1 MSNQKNPSNNI
12 NNVCVFAG
20 SSLGNKEIYKQSAQL
35 LAKEIVTN
43 GYSIVFGG
51 GSNGLMGVLAD
62 SAIQHDGYIIG
73 IITEQLNDIEVG
85 HPGLNEMVIVNSMHE
100 RKKLMA
106 EKSDAIICLPGGVGT
121 WEEFFESLT
130 WNQLG
135 LQSKPIILLNIEN
148 YYSTLKAFVEHAV
161 EEGFLPRSTAN
172 ELLFVSSVEEAIE
185 EIKNFIPKDKSDWFK
200 RLKE

>member
-12 NNVCVFAG
+12 KNVCVFAG
-20 SSLGNKEIYKQSAQL
+20 SSFGNREIYQQSAQL

-43 GYSIVFGG
+43 GYNIVFGG

-62 SAIQHDGYIIG
+62 SAIAHDGYIIG

-85 HPGLNEMVIVNSMHE
+85 HPDLNEMVIVDTMHE

>member
-1 MSNQKNPSNNI
+1 MSDQKNPSNNI
-12 NNVCVFAG
+12 KNICVFAG
-20 SSLGNKEIYKQSAQL
+20 SSFGNREIYTQSAQL
-35 LAKEIVTN
+35 LAKQIVIN
-43 GYSIVFGG
+43 GYNIVFGG

-62 SAIQHDGYIIG
+62 SVIEHDGYIIG

-85 HPGLNEMVIVNSMHE
+85 HPGLNEMVIVDTMHE
-100 RKKLMA
+100 RKKLMS

-148 YYSTLKAFVEHAV
+148 YYSTLKDFVEHAV
-161 EEGFLPRSTAN
+161 HEGFLPRSTSN
-172 ELLFVSSVEEAIE
+172 ELIFANSIDEAMDLVD
-185 EIKNFIPKDKSDWFK
+185 NFIPQDKSKWFE
-200 RLKE
+200 RLQK

>member
-1 MSNQKNPSNNI
+1 MSDQKNPSNSI

-20 SSLGNKEIYKQSAQL
+20 SSFGNREIYKQSAQL
-35 LAKEIVTN
+35 LAKQIVSN
-43 GYSIVFGG
+43 GYRIVFGG

-62 SAIQHDGYIIG
+62 SAIEHDGYIIG

-85 HPGLNEMVIVNSMHE
+85 HPGLNEMVIVDTMHE
-100 RKKLMA
+100 RKKLMS

-148 YYSTLKAFVEHAV
+148 YYSTLKDFVEHAV
-161 EEGFLPRSTAN
+161 HEGFLPRSTSN
-172 ELLFVSSVEEAIE
+172 ELIFANSIDEAMDLVD
-185 EIKNFIPKDKSDWFK
+185 NFIPQDKSKWFE
-200 RLKE
+200 RLKK

>member
-20 SSLGNKEIYKQSAQL
+20 SSLGNKEIYKKSAQL

-161 EEGFLPRSTAN
+161 AEGFLPKSTSK

>member
-12 NNVCVFAG
+12 KNICVFAG
-20 SSLGNKEIYKQSAQL
+20 SSFGNREIYKQSAQL
-35 LAKEIVTN
+35 LAKQIVIN
-43 GYSIVFGG
+43 GYNIVFGG

-62 SAIQHDGYIIG
+62 SAIEHDGYIIG
-73 IITEQLNDIEVG
+73 IITEQLNDIEMG
-85 HPGLNEMVIVNSMHE
+85 HPGLNEMVIVDTMHE
-100 RKKLMA
+100 RKKLMS

-148 YYSTLKAFVEHAV
+148 YYSTLKDFVEHAV
-161 EEGFLPRSTAN
+161 HEGFLPRSTSN
-172 ELLFVSSVEEAIE
+172 ELIFANSIDEAMDLVD
-185 EIKNFIPKDKSDWFK
+185 NFIPQDKSKWFE
-200 RLKE
+200 RLKK